1 MQLSIIIVNYNV
13 QHFLE
18 QCLSSVEKASA
29 GMQVE
34 VIVVDNNSVD
44 QSLSMV
50 RKKFPQVKLIA
61 NKENVGFSK
70 ANNQGIAETTGKYI
84 LLLNPDTLVKEDTFS
99 KVIEY
104 MDQHEQVGGL
114 GVKMFDGSGKLLPE
128 SKRGLPTPETSFY
141 KISGLYK
148 LFPKNGR
155 INRYYM
161 GNLSYDENQE
171 IEILSGAFMFMRK
184 TTLDQVGWLDEDFFM
199 YGEDVDLSWRII
211 QGGWKNIY
219 FADTSIIHYKGESTK
234 KGSLNYVYVFYN
246 AMGIFAKK
254 HFSKGNASSF
264 TLLIHLAIW
273 MRASLSFLRRIIST
287 SFLPLADIGL
297 LFGIIHLMA
306 TVYSQWQEKNFD
318 FSIIQIYGALYC
330 LLLFLSMYLSGAY
343 LEIKKNKRTVNAIL
357 WTSFITLLVY
367 SLLPE
372 TIRFSRVVILL
383 SSFSALLVIPLW
395 HKLFSFLFIQKGK
408 KERPDLKRVLIL
420 GSDSE
425 FIRIKQFLNQTNYP
439 CLSIEHSL
447 ELPSNS
453 KEYFR
458 VNQIQELIFCAKD
471 VSSHEI
477 IKQMNSLNPLNL
489 EFKIAPPESL
499 FIIGSQHIQS
509 NTDTI
514 FVSVNNISTPL
525 NKRQKRAFDLLC
537 SFILLL
543 CFPLLLV
550 RTNQRKALSQIPA
563 VLIGKK
569 SWIGYTPRFN
579 ANDLPQL
586 QHGVFSPSNQWH
598 LLNEEGIHQMNALYA
613 KDYTVWNDL
622 RVLYKHLS

>member
-70 ANNQGIAETTGKYI
+70 ANNQGIAESTGKYI

-99 KVIEY
+99 KVVEF
-104 MDQHEQVGGL
+104 MDHHEQVGGL

-273 MRASLSFLRRIIST
+273 MRASLSFLKRIIST
-287 SFLPLADIGL
+287 SFLPFADIGL

-318 FSIIQIYGALYC
+318 FSIIQIYGALY
-330 LLLFLSMYLSGAY
+330 
-343 LEIKKNKRTVNAIL
+343 
-357 WTSFITLLVY
+357 
-367 SLLPE
+367 
-372 TIRFSRVVILL
+372 
-383 SSFSALLVIPLW
+383 
-395 HKLFSFLFIQKGK
+395 
-408 KERPDLKRVLIL
+408 
-420 GSDSE
+420 
-425 FIRIKQFLNQTNYP
+425 
-439 CLSIEHSL
+439 
-447 ELPSNS
+447 
-453 KEYFR
+453 
-458 VNQIQELIFCAKD
+458 
-471 VSSHEI
+471 
-477 IKQMNSLNPLNL
+477 
-489 EFKIAPPESL
+489 
-499 FIIGSQHIQS
+499 
-509 NTDTI
+509 
-514 FVSVNNISTPL
+514 
-525 NKRQKRAFDLLC
+525 
-537 SFILLL
+537 
-543 CFPLLLV
+543 
-550 RTNQRKALSQIPA
+550 
-563 VLIGKK
+563 
-569 SWIGYTPRFN
+569 
-579 ANDLPQL
+579 
-586 QHGVFSPSNQWH
+586 
-598 LLNEEGIHQMNALYA
+598 
-613 KDYTVWNDL
+613 
-622 RVLYKHLS
+622 